1 MAQRDV
7 VLRWIQQA
15 ARVIARL
22 LRSGKPG
29 DLELARIELESAEEA
44 LLGPLARLIP
54 ALEAQSASVLL
65 GDPERVL
72 GYARL
77 LLLRSALRR
86 AQGEEGGA
94 AQDEAR
100 GREFQD
106 LAIAARPDLA
116 TLWGDDSDDGSEKP
130 RPSKS

>member
-22 LRSGKPG
+22 LRSGKAG
-29 DLELARIELESAEEA
+29 DLELAQIEVDSAVEG

-54 ALEAQSASVLL
+54 TLEARSACELL
-65 GDPERVL
+65 HDPERIL

-77 LLLRSALRR
+77 LALRGALRR
-86 AQGEEGGA
+86 ARGENDA
-94 AQDEAR
+94 AARDDAR
-100 GREFQD
+100 GREFHD
-106 LAIAARPDLA
+106 FAVATRPDLA
-116 TLWGDDSDDGSEKP
+116 NYWGNDSDHAAEESG
-130 RPSKS
+130 

>member
-65 GDPERVL
+65 SDPERIL

-77 LLLRSALRR
+77 LMLRSALRR
-86 AQGEEGGA
+86 AEGEEEAA
-94 AQDEAR
+94 AQDESR
-100 GREFQD
+100 GQEFQD
-106 LAIAARPDLA
+106 LALAARPDLA
-116 TLWGDDSDDGSEKP
+116 RLWGDGLDEPLGDL
-130 RPSKS
+130 

>member
-22 LRSGKPG
+22 LRRGKPG

-54 ALEAQSASVLL
+54 ALEPRSAAGLL
-65 GDPERVL
+65 GDPEKIL

-77 LLLRSALRR
+77 LILRSALRR
-86 AQGEEGGA
+86 AQGEEEAAALDQSRGG
-94 AQDEAR
+94 
-100 GREFQD
+100 EFQD
-106 LAIAARPDLA
+106 LALASRPDLA
-116 TLWGDDSDDGSEKP
+116 SLWRDESDDASEKP
-130 RPSKS
+130 S

>member
-22 LRSGKPG
+22 LRGGKPG

-54 ALEAQSASVLL
+54 ALETRSASALL
-65 GDPERVL
+65 GDPERIL
-72 GYARL
+72 GYGRL

-86 AQGEEGGA
+86 ALGEEEAA
-94 AQDEAR
+94 AQDESR

-106 LAIAARPDLA
+106 LALAARPDLA
-116 TLWGDDSDDGSEKP
+116 TLWGDDSDDAS
-130 RPSKS
+130 

>member
-29 DLELARIELESAEEA
+29 ALELARIELESAEEA

-54 ALEAQSASVLL
+54 ALEAKSAAVLL
-65 GDPERVL
+65 SDPERVL

-86 AQGEEGGA
+86 AGGEEEAA
-94 AQDEAR
+94 AQDESR

-106 LAIAARPDLA
+106 LALAARPDLA
-116 TLWGDDSDDGSEKP
+116 RLWGDDLDEPLGDP
-130 RPSKS
+130 